1 MQFVGA
7 LKPDSVIKWRKYSYC
22 DKCCSKYLQSLKIIW
37 SLNHLLT
44 WLFYRVMPYSAPLI
58 LYDSYF
64 MTCTQEYRTI
74 CKMNNL
80 KNIWTCQ
87 TFKFSLICM
96 SRAWLL
102 HNLIEAL
109 SWISPKGF
117 WQSYF
122 SRERSF
128 CEQGVQILYRVY
140 YRIKWKSYI
149 TRYRGDTLDS
159 LCDLKINQTS
169 CRSCQLKS
177 ITSPSCPSL
186 LN

>member
-1 MQFVGA
+1 MIVIFLHNSHELWATWCNRAYCHDNWQCNSQCFEAKVNDEVTGVTKALESERINRVMQFVGA

-44 WLFYRVMPYSAPLI
+44 WLFYRVRPYSAPLI

-87 TFKFSLICM
+87 TFIKFSLICM

-109 SWISPKGF
+109 LWCSHKGF
-117 WQSYF
+117 W
-122 SRERSF
+122 RS
-128 CEQGVQILYRVY
+128 
-140 YRIKWKSYI
+140 
-149 TRYRGDTLDS
+149 
-159 LCDLKINQTS
+159 
-169 CRSCQLKS
+169 
-177 ITSPSCPSL
+177 
-186 LN
+186 